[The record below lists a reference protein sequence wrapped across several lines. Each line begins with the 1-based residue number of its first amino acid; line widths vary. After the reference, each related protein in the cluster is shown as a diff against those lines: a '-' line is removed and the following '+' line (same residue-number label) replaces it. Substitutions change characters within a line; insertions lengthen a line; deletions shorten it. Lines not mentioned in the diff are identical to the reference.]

1 MNDGEGHRPH
11 QAEHVTQKMLSY
23 RQRGESWFIME
34 QTTKESIGNVLLGE
48 FLTAIDSV
56 EAWDIED
63 REIFDYVRNRIKSD
77 AHSKRTE
84 FIYET
89 AWLGF
94 YLGFSSGMAFP
105 EFLDTIAAKQ
115 NCEEVTA

>member
-1 MNDGEGHRPH
+1 
-11 QAEHVTQKMLSY
+11 
-23 RQRGESWFIME
+23 ME